1 MTQLNLFLEVLDT
14 VTRLLE
20 VGADASTTHE
30 ARRLIDSLVED
41 FEESQGV
48 YIGEENSVSDEVEQT
63 PLEAMLIKIATKERT
78 IPQDL
83 KDYFLVTEH
92 FQVKHHRI
100 ENEIFFRGLPP
111 LNEEITPEVAK
122 LRVGIF
128 SILNDML
135 KAGVTSCTMHEAH
148 MNLDALLAEH
158 EQIQRGIED
167 YEMETF
173 AHHFSNIMG
182 GKAYGAI

>member
-14 VTRLLE
+14 VTRLLK

-30 ARRLIDSLVED
+30 ARRLIDSLVAD

-48 YIGEENSVSDEVEQT
+48 YIGEENRVSDEVEQT

-92 FQVKHHRI
+92 SQVKHHHI

-111 LNEEITPEVAK
+111 LNEEITPEEAK
-122 LRVGIF
+122 LRIGIF
-128 SILNDML
+128 SILNDLL
-135 KAGVTSCTMHEAH
+135 KAGVTSCTMHESH
-148 MNLDALLAEH
+148 MELDALLAEH
-158 EQIQRGIED
+158 EQIQRDIED

-173 AHHFSNIMG
+173 KHHFSNIMG
-182 GKAYGAI
+182 GKTYGAI